1 MDEKKNLKNTQKQ
14 IDKSYK
20 EAQKM
25 YDTQAAQL
33 AQLQPQYEQTIV
45 QGYESQVPMLQQ
57 QAKFGMENIGLQKE
71 QAGQQRETALSSA
84 RRQYEQGL
92 QRTQQ
97 LFGGVAG
104 SNVGQASSDI
114 LAAEQMR
121 QLGSTQA
128 QSAQT
133 FQQLGSQERDIQ
145 VNLTNALQ
153 QLEVR
158 KQQDLMKLRDS
169 FRQELN
175 QINAQRGALSL
186 NKANAQLQ
194 ALQDYNA
201 RKRQLEDLT
210 SQRKYDMESYAQK
223 LRLSNQYNT
232 ANQVAAVPNLANK
245 NSQQIADEIVNL
257 RNTDAGLRALN
268 AAGWTKSN
276 IGLGGKEIWSN
287 QRSGYTLDLSGV
299 RLGDKALDK
308 FSDLPKEEQTLKNLY
323 NIDEYTKIK

>member
-201 RKRQLEDLT
+201 RKRQLEDLA

-232 ANQVAAVPNLANK
+232 SSQTSKNGPLARLGYENEQRKAIFEQAKNIPNLYLQYNFEPIYKDKEDKNK
-245 NSQQIADEIVNL
+245 ITGYQDL
-257 RNTDAGLRALN
+257 T
-268 AAGWTKSN
+268 TKETFN
-276 IGLGGKEIWSN
+276 LGGENTTFYK
-287 QRSGYTLDLSGV
+287 
-299 RLGDKALDK
+299 
-308 FSDLPKEEQTLKNLY
+308 
-323 NIDEYTKIK
+323 